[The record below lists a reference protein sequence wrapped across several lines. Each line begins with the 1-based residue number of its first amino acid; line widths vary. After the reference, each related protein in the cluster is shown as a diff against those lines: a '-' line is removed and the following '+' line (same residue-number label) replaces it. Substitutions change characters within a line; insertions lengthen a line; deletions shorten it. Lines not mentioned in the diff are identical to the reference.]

1 MDNQPFA
8 IAATP
13 AVKLHRTVEERAI
26 ATYIVDAGALLNTVR
41 LSSSIA
47 ETLADYGFDDEELA
61 IGMALQEKAANAYHA
76 RHDSLPAS
84 SAVGLTALTE
94 RMTKARDDFADFRGV
109 ARAAFTDLS
118 ARTELR
124 VTGDTPDD
132 LQRFMTQAHQAYTAA
147 SREPFTAKL
156 CKRGYPPARL
166 SALLDDLDTLAT
178 LDVAHEIA
186 SSDAEQESGSSEC
199 DEAYN
204 ELKEYMKEIKGVI
217 RTIFRKEPDILKEL
231 GLQL

>member
-1 MDNQPFA
+1 
-8 IAATP
+8 
-13 AVKLHRTVEERAI
+13 
-26 ATYIVDAGALLNTVR
+26 
-41 LSSSIA
+41 
-47 ETLADYGFDDEELA
+47 
-61 IGMALQEKAANAYHA
+61 
-76 RHDSLPAS
+76 
-84 SAVGLTALTE
+84 
-94 RMTKARDDFADFRGV
+94 
-109 ARAAFTDLS
+109 
-118 ARTELR
+118 
-124 VTGDTPDD
+124 
-132 LQRFMTQAHQAYTAA
+132 MTQAHQAYTAA